1 MKNTEKLP
9 HSMDYIIKHIKDAG
23 LDKLYGIIIEEHPE
37 HPGCYMNGKKI
48 EICDMADVFGED
60 TFKTVDEL
68 ENIDNTGER
77 E

>member
-1 MKNTEKLP
+1 M
-9 HSMDYIIKHIKDAG
+9 
-23 LDKLYGIIIEEHPE
+23 YGIIIEEHPE

-48 EICDMADVFGED
+48 EIRDMADVFGED
-60 TFKTVDEL
+60 TFKTADEL